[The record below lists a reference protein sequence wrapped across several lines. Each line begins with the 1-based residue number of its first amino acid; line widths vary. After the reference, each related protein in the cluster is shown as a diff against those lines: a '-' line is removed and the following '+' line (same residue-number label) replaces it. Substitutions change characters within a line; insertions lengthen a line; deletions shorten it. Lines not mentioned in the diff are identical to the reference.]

1 MIKIEVHDP
10 IYSSVSKESAK
21 LIKPCLAYKAT
32 TFIQGQYRKIQKNYE
47 TYVINKHGTFYT
59 GLVPHVQ
66 NFCQKQGYE
75 LQVIYSDTMKEIES
89 EVQPTNGYALPG
101 ITLRPD
107 QERLVQSAINKRRG
121 VIVAP
126 TGAGKTIIMLSVL
139 KAFEGR
145 NILIIVP
152 TLAILKQTTE
162 ELARLGFKG
171 VSALGDGNKTLIGR
185 TIVST
190 MQTFVKIDLAK
201 YGHLFDVVCIDE
213 GHKAIKT
220 SYNPKERKR
229 ELSTIQKIM
238 SQIPAPVRIAFTA
251 TPPKEGTER
260 YLNLTGLTGG
270 IIDMVSWEEGQEIG
284 MLAEPY
290 IVLIPIPKNPRL
302 SRSLSYKAT
311 YQEGIVNYSLRHRII
326 MNEVKK
332 LQAQGKTSLV
342 FVIELDHGENLYK
355 VGHKLGVDC
364 VYLNGATDTMDRNI
378 AKKKLTNKEIS
389 CIICTKIFVE
399 GVNIPTLDAV
409 MLAHGGKSDTDIQQR
424 IGRGLRRS
432 EGKDTAYI
440 YDFLDDANYLSEHL
454 VSRMRVYISL
464 GLI

>member
-10 IYSSVSKESAK
+10 IYSSCNKEAIK

-59 GLVPHVQ
+59 GLIPHIQ
-66 NFCQKQGYE
+66 AFCQKQNYE
-75 LQVIYSDTMKEIES
+75 IQINYSETMKDIES
-89 EVQPTNGYALPG
+89 EVQPTNGHSLPG

-107 QERLVQSAINKRRG
+107 QERLVQSAIEKRRG

-139 KAFEGR
+139 KAFEGK

-213 GHKAIKT
+213 GHKAIKS
-220 SYNPKERKR
+220 SYNPKIRKR

-238 SQIPAPVRIAFTA
+238 SQMPAPVRIAFTA

-270 IIDMVSWEEGQEIG
+270 IIDMVSWGEGQEIG

-290 IVLIPIPKNPRL
+290 LVLIPIPKHPRL
-302 SRSLSYKAT
+302 HGLGYKAT
-311 YQEGIVNYSLRHRII
+311 YSEGIVNYSLRNKII

-332 LQAQGKTSLV
+332 LQDRGKTSLV

-355 VGHKLGVDC
+355 AGQKLKVDC
-364 VYLNGATDTMDRNI
+364 VYLNGSTDTMDRNI

-424 IGRGLRRS
+424 IGRGLRRA
-432 EGKDTAYI
+432 EGKDVAYI
-440 YDFLDDANYLSEHL
+440 YDFLDESEFLASHL
-454 VSRMRVYISL
+454 VSRLRVYQNL